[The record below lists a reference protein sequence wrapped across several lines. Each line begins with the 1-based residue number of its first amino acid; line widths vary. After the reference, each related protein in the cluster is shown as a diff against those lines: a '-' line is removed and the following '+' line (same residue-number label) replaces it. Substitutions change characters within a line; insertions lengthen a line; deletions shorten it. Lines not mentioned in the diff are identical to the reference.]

1 MDEMNRN
8 LSRHDD
14 SAPKPPQNKQTRRHP
29 GLWPFILIA
38 LGITFLLD
46 NLGLSTW
53 GVWNALEVW
62 WPLILIVLGV
72 DLLSHS
78 QPWGRPLTLG
88 LAALAVGFMVI
99 WSFNQPATSG
109 NSRIETVSQAL
120 TDARAEIELN
130 PSVGRLEIGANTT
143 GKLIDGTLELSGRDR
158 LVREFGTR
166 GAAQFVRLEAVT
178 QGSFINLHGLS
189 DLNNAGWKLGLSPKV
204 LLILRIKTGVGSSS
218 IDLTDLKVTEFVLES
233 GVGRATVTLPSSGV
247 VTARVESG
255 VGETTVYI
263 PAKMQARV
271 RASSGVG
278 TVRVNGDYR
287 REGDVYTSSGFET
300 ASSRVEL
307 EVQGGVG
314 RVTVEPSTR

>member
-14 SAPKPPQNKQTRRHP
+14 SAPKPPQSKQTRRHP

-72 DLLSHS
+72 DLLSRS

-88 LAALAVGFMVI
+88 LAALAVGFMAI

-109 NSRIETVSQAL
+109 NSSTETVSQPL
-120 TDARAEIELN
+120 TTARAEIELN
-130 PSVGRLEIGANTT
+130 PSVGRLEVGANNS
-143 GKLIDGTLELSGRDR
+143 GKLIDGTLELSGKER
-158 LVREFGTR
+158 LEREFGTR
-166 GAAQFVRLEAVT
+166 GTAQFVRLEAVT

-189 DLNNAGWKLGLSPKV
+189 DLNNVGWRLGLSPKV
-204 LLILRIKTGVGSSS
+204 PLTLRIKTGVGESSL
-218 IDLTDLKVTEFVLES
+218 DLTDLKVTEFVLES
-233 GVGRATVTLPSSGV
+233 GVGQTTLTLPSSGV

-255 VGETTVYI
+255 VGKTSVYI
-263 PAKMQARV
+263 PARMHARV
-271 RASSGVG
+271 CASSGVG
-278 TVRVNGDYR
+278 AVRVDGDYT

-307 EVQGGVG
+307 EVQDGVG
-314 RVTVEPSTR
+314 RVTVEQSTR